1 MCNCKQKKEPIKILR
16 AEDNAITIMSNQVIT
31 FTQEDIDRARDYLNT
46 QNPDQME
53 WFISFVL
60 EHFKEQLV
68 GYCDTVCRKVMSE
81 KLDKLQ
87 QRLI

>member
-16 AEDNAITIMSNQVIT
+16 AEDNAINIISNQVIT
-31 FTQEDIDRARDYLNT
+31 FTQEDIDRARDYLIT

-68 GYCDTVCRKVMSE
+68 GYCDTVCRKVMGE

>member
-31 FTQEDIDRARDYLNT
+31 FTQEDIDRARNYIT
-46 QNPDQME
+46 SQNEEQRE
-53 WFISFVL
+53 WFISFTM
-60 EHFKEQLV
+60 EHFKEQIV
-68 GYCDTVCRKVMSE
+68 GYCDTVCRKVMTA

>member
-31 FTQEDIDRARDYLNT
+31 FTQEDIDRARNYLIT

-68 GYCDTVCRKVMSE
+68 GYCDTVCRKVMTA

>member
-60 EHFKEQLV
+60 EHFKEQIV
-68 GYCDTVCRKVMSE
+68 GYCDTVCRKVMTA

>member
-31 FTQEDIDRARDYLNT
+31 FTQEDIDRARNYLNT

-60 EHFKEQLV
+60 EHFKEQIV
-68 GYCDTVCRKVMSE
+68 GYCDTVCRKVMTA